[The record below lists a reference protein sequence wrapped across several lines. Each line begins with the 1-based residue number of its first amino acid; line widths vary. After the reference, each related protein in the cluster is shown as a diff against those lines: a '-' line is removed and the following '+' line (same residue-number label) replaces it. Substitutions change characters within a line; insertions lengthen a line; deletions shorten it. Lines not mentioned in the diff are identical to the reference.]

1 MNKKKAVSGLLIG
14 LSVLLVAGMAYQF
27 TPNVG
32 DLFNRQSGTP
42 ALKVNGRT
50 VTVEEIEAARN
61 GNQAL
66 ASLNTGVLGD
76 DAKILLTAQMID
88 RAAILGAVEDVSV
101 ERSEIDKRV
110 GEIRSSNQLTDN
122 AAWTDA
128 LQRMGTSDA
137 EFRKDMR
144 SQIAFE
150 RKSEELRKATPA
162 PDEAELRAY
171 FDLNREQYRTE
182 AQIVGRQIVVS
193 DKAKAGRLLEQ
204 VKAGANF
211 AQLATEHS
219 EQNKD
224 RGGALAPL
232 EGGSPRPILRAALP
246 TPVAD
251 AAFGLGQP
259 GLTGVI
265 ESAGKYVIVQVEKV
279 LPSQLKSYEQAK
291 AEVTAAVRTQ
301 KENAALEKWTDGLR
315 QSAKVEYVD
324 PAWKVENPT
333 VASVAGKNI
342 PYSEVVSQMLAN
354 PQISG
359 LLGQLPPDQAGP
371 ILNGSVKPGIVQQLM
386 ANYAAPNIAS
396 KLGLSLTGS
405 RGEIAQQLAAYG
417 SRSVSVSDGEV
428 LAYYQENKGQ
438 FETPAGATLDEAVF
452 KDKNQAA
459 AFRADWNGQGD
470 FVAAATKAG
479 GIVSERGEVSPDAQN
494 ADPKLVAAVFA
505 EGLRPVGTGS
515 LTPVVQTG
523 ENFSVG
529 HVRDLRRATVQPL
542 EAVGAQIRE
551 QLLATK
557 RAEAGQ
563 GFIAKQVATLSPKNN
578 LTQVLEAQAKRV
590 AAAEPA
596 PQTPATQTPA
606 AGAAGAGQ
614 AAGGAGSEGGAAPAQ
629 GAGEGAATEAAPAS
643 GATETAPAT
652 APATEETAPADR

>member
-1 MNKKKAVSGLLIG
+1 MNKKKAVNGLLIG

-32 DLFNRQSGTP
+32 ELFNRQTGTP

-50 VTVEEIEAARN
+50 VTVEEIEAVRN

-88 RAAILGAVEDVSV
+88 RAAILGAVEDVNV

-110 GEIRSSNQLTDN
+110 DEIRKSNQLTDN

-128 LQRMGTSDA
+128 LQRMGSSDA

-150 RKSEELRKATPA
+150 LKSAELRKAVPA
-162 PDEAELRAY
+162 PTEAELRAY
-171 FDLNREQYRTE
+171 FDLNREKYRTE
-182 AQIVGRQIVVS
+182 EQIVGRQIVVS
-193 DKAKAGRLLEQ
+193 DRAKAEGLLAQ
-204 VKAGANF
+204 AKAGANF
-211 AQLATEHS
+211 AQLASANS

-232 EGGSPRPILRAALP
+232 DNGVPRPVLRAALP

-251 AAFGLGQP
+251 AAFALTQG

-265 ESAGKYVIVQVEKV
+265 ESAGKYVIVKVEKFV
-279 LPSQLKSYEQAK
+279 PGQLKTFDQAK
-291 AEVTAAVRTQ
+291 ADVTNVVRTQ

-315 QSAKVEYVD
+315 QGAKVEYID
-324 PAWKVENPT
+324 PAWKIQNPT

-342 PYSEVVSQMLAN
+342 PYSEVVSQMLTN

-359 LLGQLPPDQAGP
+359 LLGQLPPDQAAP
-371 ILNGSVKPGIVQQLM
+371 ILNASVKPGIVQQLM
-386 ANYAAPNIAS
+386 DSYAAPNVAS

-417 SRSVSVSDGEV
+417 SRGVTVSDAEV
-428 LAYYQENKGQ
+428 LAFYQENKGQ
-438 FETPAGATLDEAVF
+438 FEIPASATLDEAVF

-479 GIVSERGEVSPDAQN
+479 GIVSERGQVSPDTQN

-505 EGLRPVGTGS
+505 DGLRPVGEGS

-523 ENFSVG
+523 QNFSIG
-529 HVRDLRRATVQPL
+529 YVRELQRASTQPL
-542 EAVGAQIRE
+542 EAVGPQIRE

-557 RAEAGQ
+557 QAEAGQ
-563 GFIAKQVATLSPKNN
+563 GFLAKQVATLNPKNN

-590 AAAEPA
+590 AAAEPK
-596 PQTPATQTPA
+596 PQTPAGGAPASGTPGTPA
-606 AGAAGAGQ
+606 PGANP
-614 AAGGAGSEGGAAPAQ
+614 AAGGASDAAPGSEGTGAAGEGTAPAQETAPANEGEGAAPA
-629 GAGEGAATEAAPAS
+629 
-643 GATETAPAT
+643 
-652 APATEETAPADR
+652 DR

>member
-150 RKSEELRKATPA
+150 RKSEELLKATPA

-291 AEVTAAVRTQ
+291 ADVTAAVRTQ

-315 QSAKVEYVD
+315 QSAKVE
-324 PAWKVENPT
+324 
-333 VASVAGKNI
+333 
-342 PYSEVVSQMLAN
+342 
-354 PQISG
+354 
-359 LLGQLPPDQAGP
+359 
-371 ILNGSVKPGIVQQLM
+371 
-386 ANYAAPNIAS
+386 
-396 KLGLSLTGS
+396 
-405 RGEIAQQLAAYG
+405 
-417 SRSVSVSDGEV
+417 
-428 LAYYQENKGQ
+428 
-438 FETPAGATLDEAVF
+438 
-452 KDKNQAA
+452 
-459 AFRADWNGQGD
+459 
-470 FVAAATKAG
+470 
-479 GIVSERGEVSPDAQN
+479 
-494 ADPKLVAAVFA
+494 
-505 EGLRPVGTGS
+505 
-515 LTPVVQTG
+515 
-523 ENFSVG
+523 
-529 HVRDLRRATVQPL
+529 
-542 EAVGAQIRE
+542 
-551 QLLATK
+551 
-557 RAEAGQ
+557 
-563 GFIAKQVATLSPKNN
+563 
-578 LTQVLEAQAKRV
+578 
-590 AAAEPA
+590 
-596 PQTPATQTPA
+596 
-606 AGAAGAGQ
+606 
-614 AAGGAGSEGGAAPAQ
+614 
-629 GAGEGAATEAAPAS
+629 
-643 GATETAPAT
+643 
-652 APATEETAPADR
+652 